1 MDIEHSAFKEN
12 IPAYALGALEPDD
25 TAAMEI
31 HLRTCEACRA
41 ELTAYRRISQGM
53 LGALPPQAPSPDLR
67 KRLKEQI
74 GGRRVGART
83 KIAWSFGQVA
93 MGLAMLVLL
102 GLNLVSFLQLRG
114 LQSQQADLLHQVQT
128 DQTALSMLAY
138 PGTESFPFQS
148 AQVSGSLLINK
159 DENTAMLICW
169 GLPPLPADQTY
180 QAWLV
185 QPDGVRVSAAVFRP
199 DQAQAYTSGV
209 ISSPQSLNMFSSLGV
224 TVEPAGGSP
233 QPTGTRVLKVDF

>member
-31 HLRTCEACRA
+31 HLRTCEACRL
-41 ELTAYRRISQGM
+41 EVTAYRRVSQGM
-53 LGALPPQAPSPDLR
+53 LGALPPQAPSPELR
-67 KRLKEQI
+67 KKLREKIE
-74 GGRRVGART
+74 GRRPARAKT
-83 KIAWSFGQVA
+83 AWSFGQVA

-114 LQSQQADLLHQVQT
+114 LQNQQANLLHQVQT
-128 DQTALSMLAY
+128 DQAALSMLAY
-138 PGTESFPFQS
+138 PGTESVPFQS

-159 DENTAMLICW
+159 GENTAMLICW
-169 GLPPLPADQTY
+169 GLPPLPTDQTY

-185 QPDGVRVSAAVFRP
+185 QPDGVRVSAAVFRA
-199 DQAQAYTSGV
+199 DQGQAYTSGV

-224 TVEPAGGSP
+224 TIEPAGGSP
-233 QPTGTRVLKVDF
+233 QPTGKRVLKVDF